1 MNNEE
6 LAIYLKEHPTDKAR
20 LELLYMNNYGF
31 IRKYIKRYFP
41 CEDIEDL
48 MQESY
53 FAMLKAINGYDIEK
67 GKFLTYLGFY
77 LREHLQRYIYSYSG
91 LGCSTNELLNKY
103 NKTIKNIEKS
113 DEIVT
118 IERIADKMH
127 VSVKKVRELA
137 ELNESRKAI
146 STDKIIGEDLTLLDA
161 VIDYSTDVE
170 KQVVD
175 AFEKEQLKKDI
186 WECVERLPREQTNI
200 LIKHYQ
206 EQERYKDIAED
217 LQVSYQSLM
226 QKKDKALRKMREDEY
241 TLKKLQPYIDDIR
254 SVALQGNGVCTF
266 KRTGMSSTE
275 RVAIKRVEYGNILE
289 EIANF

>member
-254 SVALQGNGVCTF
+254 SVALQGNGVGTF

>member
-53 FAMLKAINGYDIEK
+53 FAMIKSINGYDVEK

-186 WECVERLPREQTNI
+186 WECVERLPREQANI

-226 QKKDKALRKMREDEY
+226 QKKDKALRKMRKDEY

-254 SVALQGNGVCTF
+254 SVALQGNGVGTF